1 MINELSKWQN
11 HVYEL
16 KQQFK
21 EQMYAQQEESQQDAD
36 QPGEASRQMQG
47 RPDEQEAIDEN

>member
-21 EQMYAQQEESQQDAD
+21 EHMYEQQEESQQEAD
-36 QPGEASRQMQG
+36 QPGDPSRQMQG